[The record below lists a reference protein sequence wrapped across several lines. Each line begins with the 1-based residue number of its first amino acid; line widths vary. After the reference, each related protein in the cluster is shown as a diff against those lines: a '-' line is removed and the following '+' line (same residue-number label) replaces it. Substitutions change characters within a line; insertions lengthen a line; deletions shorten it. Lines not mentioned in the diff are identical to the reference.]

1 LREAMVQEGIAGLDI
16 RDEAILEAMRTV
28 PRHEFVPPQY
38 LDQAYDNHPL
48 PIGHGQTISQPY
60 IVALMAQLANPGPED
75 NVLEVGTGLGYA
87 AAVMSRMAARVLV
100 ASRDVATGARGW
112 PQRGSA
118 GGSSFNGRGALV
130 QRLGLS
136 VAALV
141 PVELD
146 EVVERGNEV
155 GVVRSKRLLHGR
167 QSLPV

>member
-1 LREAMVQEGIAGLDI
+1 MIELQIAARGV
-16 RDEAILEAMRTV
+16 RNTRVLEATRTV
-28 PRHEFVPPQY
+28 PREAFVPEE
-38 LDQAYDNHPL
+38 LAEFAYEDGPL
-48 PIGHGQTISQPY
+48 PIGAGQTISQPY